1 MELFSDLK
9 EYIPTQADDD
19 DDDDDDDEVRACIE
33 KAYVVVTYRMSIR
46 RSFEFPPINTQQI
59 RTPRNLDMKRCH
71 VP

>member
-33 KAYVVVTYRMSIR
+33 KAYAVVTYRM
-46 RSFEFPPINTQQI
+46 
-59 RTPRNLDMKRCH
+59 
-71 VP
+71 